1 MKIRYTYRLKQNS
14 FTEILPASQ
23 RLDDLLVELDA
34 NINYQE
40 GQLEYVQQI
49 IAQDNLSLHLHL
61 VLLDLHPQFLGLR
74 TTTACVVEVAD
85 TVKNTVEEQLNSR
98 LQITHQIQLSILTS
112 EEALQRMRE
121 QEQQNQ
127 DFLNQNER
135 AQEYIQNTQ
144 LLLQMKNLQIV
155 DSSFQQIVLALRNP
169 EYKFIFQSITDE
181 TFWSH
186 VYRKV
191 FGRP

>member
-85 TVKNTVEEQLNSR
+85 TVKNTVEEQLNC
-98 LQITHQIQLSILTS
+98 L
-112 EEALQRMRE
+112 
-121 QEQQNQ
+121 
-127 DFLNQNER
+127 
-135 AQEYIQNTQ
+135 
-144 LLLQMKNLQIV
+144 
-155 DSSFQQIVLALRNP
+155 
-169 EYKFIFQSITDE
+169 
-181 TFWSH
+181 
-186 VYRKV
+186 YRK
-191 FGRP
+191 